1 VSQHLSFFI
10 SRKAFRSM
18 PGSERYSGNPTVAD
32 RRGACGNVDVARAA
46 VLSRPIE
53 GIRRDTVHPDVRMV
67 GLEVCK
73 QAQGEVL
80 FGGIRGIGGWFGRS
94 LGFGGLGL
102 FERFFPPIPGAEFRS
117 RLIEDKAHG
126 HGDCRRHH

>member
-46 VLSRPIE
+46 VLSRPINS
-53 GIRRDTVHPDVRMV
+53 
-67 GLEVCK
+67 
-73 QAQGEVL
+73 
-80 FGGIRGIGGWFGRS
+80 IRGFFKTVSLHLAFIEVYVTPGCSGADTTPNGRYATMRTIDPRN
-94 LGFGGLGL
+94 LV
-102 FERFFPPIPGAEFRS
+102 EKR
-117 RLIEDKAHG
+117 
-126 HGDCRRHH
+126 